1 MIENVFSGPYL
12 RRLDNIKQWSEKDT
26 LKTESVSQ
34 HSYKVAV
41 YTTVILEEM
50 LGKEELAE
58 RLQGFKL
65 KCIQYAL
72 FHDWDES
79 LIKRDIS
86 HETKYNKW
94 NGDEFRALLDRF
106 SAHAAMLEFD
116 QKYINGENEA
126 SILII
131 NSIIRPDKDVKA
143 VVKFAD
149 WLAMLAYLQR
159 ERALGNHTLDESYE
173 YCVKCIVPA
182 YETLKNTLR
191 KFFIETEETRL
202 NTTWSDELIADLVNS
217 VKS

>member
-1 MIENVFSGPYL
+1 MIEKVFSGPYL

-34 HSYKVAV
+34 HSYKVAI

-65 KCIQYAL
+65 KCIQYAM

-116 QKYINGENEA
+116 QKYINGEVA
-126 SILII
+126 
-131 NSIIRPDKDVKA
+131 RKDVEKQYRE
-143 VVKFAD
+143 VNPCQKLPLTRRVKK
-149 WLAMLAYLQR
+149 
-159 ERALGNHTLDESYE
+159 
-173 YCVKCIVPA
+173 VK
-182 YETLKNTLR
+182 KR
-191 KFFIETEETRL
+191 G
-202 NTTWSDELIADLVNS
+202 
-217 VKS
+217 